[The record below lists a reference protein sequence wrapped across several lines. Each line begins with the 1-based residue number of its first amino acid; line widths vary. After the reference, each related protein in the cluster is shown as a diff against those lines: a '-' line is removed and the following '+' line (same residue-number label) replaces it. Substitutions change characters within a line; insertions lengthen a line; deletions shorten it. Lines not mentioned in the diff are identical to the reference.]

1 MWILLFQLATLP
13 EGHSQRGVPVYRER
27 EPGYSSRVL
36 QREFPATQCTPVREL
51 QNSVPENI
59 FFCYSS
65 IDWQHGE
72 LVQESCTGFL
82 G

>member
-1 MWILLFQLATLP
+1 MKESQVTAP
-13 EGHSQRGVPVYRER
+13 EL
-27 EPGYSSRVL
+27 L

-59 FFCYSS
+59 FFFCYSS

-72 LVQESCTGFL
+72 IVQKSRTGFL

>member
-1 MWILLFQLATLP
+1 MK
-13 EGHSQRGVPVYRER
+13 ESQVTAHEL
-27 EPGYSSRVL
+27 L
-36 QREFPATQCTPVREL
+36 QREFPATQRTPVREL

-59 FFCYSS
+59 FFFCYSS

-72 LVQESCTGFL
+72 IVQKSRTGFL

>member
-1 MWILLFQLATLP
+1 MRKLIVDLTVSAGTLP
-13 EGHSQRGVPVYRER
+13 EGHSQIGVPVYRER

-59 FFCYSS
+59 FFFFATPVL
-65 IDWQHGE
+65 IGNM
-72 LVQESCTGFL
+72 VN
-82 G
+82 

>member
-1 MWILLFQLATLP
+1 MRESQAIAHVLL
-13 EGHSQRGVPVYRER
+13 
-27 EPGYSSRVL
+27 L

-59 FFCYSS
+59 IIIFFCYSR

-72 LVQESCTGFL
+72 RVQKSCTGFL